1 MRPGSYSGSV
11 NATVGSVAAIRPFG
25 VVVVGE
31 PISSGVL
38 NGCALKPDGSVAC
51 WGDNQYGQLGD
62 GSLVTSATPVTVPGL
77 TGLLAL
83 SAGGGHT
90 CALKADRTVSCWGQN
105 VRGGL
110 GDGTVVNKSSPT
122 AVTGLTG
129 AVALSGGTL
138 HTCALKADAT
148 VVCWGVNDTGQL
160 GDGTLIDR
168 LTPTA
173 VPGLTNVV
181 AISAG
186 KQHTCALRSTGT
198 VHCWGLNAEGQLGN
212 GNIDPVSPPAP
223 VRVANLSG
231 AVAIDAGT
239 DHSCALKGDGSAVC
253 RGRNTDGQVG
263 DGSLSLTRTA
273 VTPVLGGAVYW
284 K

>member
-138 HTCALKADAT
+138 HTCT
-148 VVCWGVNDTGQL
+148 
-160 GDGTLIDR
+160 
-168 LTPTA
+168 
-173 VPGLTNVV
+173 
-181 AISAG
+181 
-186 KQHTCALRSTGT
+186 
-198 VHCWGLNAEGQLGN
+198 
-212 GNIDPVSPPAP
+212 P
-223 VRVANLSG
+223 VR
-231 AVAIDAGT
+231 
-239 DHSCALKGDGSAVC
+239 
-253 RGRNTDGQVG
+253 
-263 DGSLSLTRTA
+263 
-273 VTPVLGGAVYW
+273 
-284 K
+284 